1 MLLCIYSENSI
12 GTYPGFEGKI
22 REPLI
27 RKQKGEIITRGE
39 EG

>member
-12 GTYPGFEGKI
+12 RTYFGFEGKI
-22 REPLI
+22 REPLTS
-27 RKQKGEIITRGE
+27 KQKGEIITRGE